1 MGDNME
7 IRTYRGKLEITDE
20 EGMSVRLTPEETA
33 ELVSYLRIKL
43 GVVG

>member
-1 MGDNME
+1 ME
-7 IRTYRGKLEITDE
+7 IRTHRGKLEITDE
-20 EGMSVRLTPEETA
+20 EGMSVRLTPENVA